1 MTEQWPPSG
10 HKFAHKAG
18 INFANGHQLTFDL
31 TLPRATPSVS
41 LSTVRLGRHGGESN
55 ADRLYQQ
62 RLYARIGAVTAASG
76 HVETAM
82 KRLLLLL
89 RGKSEFSKVADKS
102 WSQLHRC
109 LESERTEADARR
121 KRLRRV
127 LEWGEKNH
135 VKKCRDNVIHSYWWI
150 FDGCGVMRSRFY
162 LDHDEN
168 GVNMISSFD
177 KLDED
182 AQILFE
188 YAKRL
193 DDLLG
198 EDWPRAMLPPQP

>member
-1 MTEQWPPSG
+1 MTEQWPTQG
-10 HKFAHKAG
+10 H
-18 INFANGHQLTFDL
+18 NFVYKTEIALANGYRMTFDL
-31 TLPRATPSVS
+31 TFPSATSSVN
-41 LSTVRLGRHGGESN
+41 LSTVRLGRHEGETN

-62 RLYARIGAVTAASG
+62 RLYTRLGAITAASG

-89 RGKSEFSKVADKS
+89 RRQVEFAEVADKT

-121 KRLRRV
+121 KRLRHV
-127 LEWGEKNH
+127 LEWGEKNR
-135 VKKCRDNVIHSYWWI
+135 VQQRRDNVIHSYWWI
-150 FDGCGVMRSRFY
+150 FDGYGVMRSRFY
-162 LDHDEN
+162 RDHDQN
-168 GVNMISSFD
+168 GVNMVSSFEE
-177 KLDED
+177 LDED
-182 AQILFE
+182 AEVIFE

-198 EDWPRAMLPPQP
+198 EDWPRAMLPSQS